1 MVLNL
6 AGAAGFPL
14 LSRQLSSLSGP
25 LVSLG
30 RFFRDL
36 ARFFAYVA
44 GVLPL
49 SAVFFARFFGYV
61 AGLLF
66 ADLAALLELSRV
78 FFPVPP
84 RRVPLRLF
92 SLLVAVYRSPP
103 GKLRHQDSR

>member
-36 ARFFAYVA
+36 ARFF
-44 GVLPL
+44 
-49 SAVFFARFFGYV
+49 GYV

-66 ADLAALLELSRV
+66 ADLAVLLELSRV